1 MDKLIREFKN
11 PPAAYRGKPF
21 WCWNGKL
28 EGEELERQLD
38 ILEDMGMGGAFCHSR
53 TGLKTEYLSDE
64 WFELINRCAA
74 KGKKDGMEIWLYDED
89 PVIPAARRA
98 AW

>member
-38 ILEDMGMGGAFCHSR
+38 ILEDMGMGGASA
-53 TGLKTEYLSDE
+53 TAG
-64 WFELINRCAA
+64 
-74 KGKKDGMEIWLYDED
+74 
-89 PVIPAARRA
+89 PV
-98 AW
+98 